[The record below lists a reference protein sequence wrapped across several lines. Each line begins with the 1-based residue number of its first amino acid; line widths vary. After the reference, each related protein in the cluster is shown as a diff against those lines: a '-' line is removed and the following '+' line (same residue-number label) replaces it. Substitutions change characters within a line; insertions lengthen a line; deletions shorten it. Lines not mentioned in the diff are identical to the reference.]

1 MCTCDGLTA
10 SQPIIPG
17 QPVTFSANSKVVG
30 ADISKATVKDMTFF
44 IAVGD
49 DLTGTLIGK
58 SSPIAT
64 TTSDKVEYKAS
75 YTYTMPTQV
84 TSGQIFRAWAQ
95 IDCVQKTAMANPHVL
110 VAAANTQTG
119 FFGAIANF
127 FVSLFGGNNQPAT
140 DHASFESPTNTPTP
154 SSKNSLQLQTFNP
167 ATMLPANSCTTVRF
181 QF

>member
-1 MCTCDGLTA
+1 MTA

-17 QPVTFSANSKVVG
+17 QTVTFSANSKVVG
-30 ADISKATVKDMTFF
+30 ADTSKATVKDMTFY

-49 DLTGTLIGK
+49 NLTGTLIGK

-64 TTSDKVEYKAS
+64 TTSDKVEYAAS
-75 YTYTMPTQV
+75 YTYTMPQQV

-95 IDCVQKTAMANPHVL
+95 IDCVQKTAMANPKVL
-110 VAAANTQTG
+110 VAGANKQPG
-119 FFGAIANF
+119 FFQSIADF

-140 DHASFESPTNTPTP
+140 DHASFEAPTNTPAP
-154 SSKNSLQLQTFNP
+154 AGKNSLQLQTWKP
-167 ATMLPANSCTTVRF
+167 ATILPETPAQACTTVRF